1 MRTIVVLGAALIAST
16 AALAGAALYPKQDCS
31 KAVTQMDLDQCAGA
45 NDTAADAALNAF
57 YKKLMAQASDAKAAD
72 ALKESER
79 AWIAYRDRECD
90 REVGP
95 REESG
100 SIWPMEMSLCLED
113 KTASR
118 LCELRRSNDLSQPP
132 APACPK

>member
-1 MRTIVVLGAALIAST
+1 MTSMSVAAVLAMPVVAF
-16 AALAGAALYPKQDCS
+16 AGPSLYPKQDCN

-45 NDTAADAALNAF
+45 NDAAADAALNAL
-57 YKKLMAQASDAKAAD
+57 YKTLLAQETDAKAVS

-79 AWIAYRDRECD
+79 AWVVYRDKECA

-100 SIWPMEMSLCLED
+100 SIWPMEMSDCLEEQ
-113 KTASR
+113 TARR
-118 LCELRRSNDLSQPP
+118 LCELRRNNDLSAPP
-132 APACPK
+132 QPACPN

>member
-1 MRTIVVLGAALIAST
+1 MRISIVIAFVLSAST
-16 AALAGAALYPKQDCS
+16 AALAGGELYPKQDCS

-45 NDTAADAALNAF
+45 NDAAADAALNAS
-57 YKKLMAQASDAKAAD
+57 YKKLLAQATDTKSAT

-79 AWIAYRDRECD
+79 AWITYRDRECD

-113 KTASR
+113 KTAAR

-132 APACPK
+132 PPACPK